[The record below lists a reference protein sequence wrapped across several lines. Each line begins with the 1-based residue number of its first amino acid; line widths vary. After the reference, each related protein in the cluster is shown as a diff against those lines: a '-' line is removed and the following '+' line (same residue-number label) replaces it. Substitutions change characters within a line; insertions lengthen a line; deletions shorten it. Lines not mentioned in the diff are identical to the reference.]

1 MTAAVNSIW
10 QLAVPTGPEPGGAE
24 GLREYGG
31 RARLTSS
38 IMLLF
43 ILMEARGGG
52 GGRAGWSDDT
62 HDCALVP
69 QQPAARV
76 QRAEVAPLVN
86 RWWGEAQLGRGR
98 CGSHCGEQ
106 RREQLV
112 GRDEDNGWWGVQMKG
127 K

>member
-1 MTAAVNSIW
+1 MVAANSIW
-10 QLAVPTGPEPGGAE
+10 QLAVPTAHGPGGAE
-24 GLREYGG
+24 GVWG

-62 HDCALVP
+62 HDCALAP

-86 RWWGEAQLGRGR
+86 RWRGEAQLGRGR
-98 CGSHCGEQ
+98 CGSHRGEW

-112 GRDEDNGWWGVQMKG
+112 GRDEDNGWWGVQLRWK
-127 K
+127 